1 MAKNHTFV
9 SGIHINPH
17 SFLSG
22 PNINPEVKQFCKEH
36 DENFIYYCK
45 ECNMPI
51 CKICVIKKHKS
62 HDFAEIK
69 ESTDGI
75 RDEVKR
81 VLDMQIGNLQSK
93 ISDIEQDSNKYQSN
107 VNVVI
112 HAIREEGKHLKEQ
125 IDMNVESLVRSVKQK
140 ETKNLETLRSIENEI
155 KTALNKAK
163 EQQKIY
169 QDTQGMKDTTKLIQQ
184 LKQINSQICL
194 IDEKPILAMPFVKY
208 SGKKVPGSEI
218 KNLFGDLTFG
228 IDALRSFKSR
238 HRQETENDNR
248 PHEATE
254 NENQQPA
261 VTDVQENE
269 CTGRTSECNQDD
281 WV

>member
-1 MAKNHTFV
+1 M
-9 SGIHINPH
+9 I
-17 SFLSG
+17 LL
-22 PNINPEVKQFCKEH
+22 
-36 DENFIYYCK
+36 
-45 ECNMPI
+45 
-51 CKICVIKKHKS
+51 KS
-62 HDFAEIK
+62 RNQLT
-69 ESTDGI
+69 ES
-75 RDEVKR
+75 EMKSKR

-107 VNVVI
+107 VNLVI

-228 IDALRSFKSR
+228 YVCFSYLFLYSYSRYIVDRSGMFGLVIFICIISHNKYNFVIAMLLDSNFGIPS
-238 HRQETENDNR
+238 QSN
-248 PHEATE
+248 
-254 NENQQPA
+254 
-261 VTDVQENE
+261 VL
-269 CTGRTSECNQDD
+269 
-281 WV
+281 